1 VCRGQPVRSSPI
13 MVLLNGTLPVQRK
26 VRVARTQC
34 VMLLKLT
41 SLRTSLP
48 SRKLL
53 MEGAYG

>member
-1 VCRGQPVRSSPI
+1 